1 MKHILFISISTIFL
15 LFLSTTN
22 VSAQNEDGQ
31 DSITL
36 FESLN
41 DSIDIVNSMNYFVD
55 SLGYYMFSDESDSI
69 DMDSPFIL
77 SEDDLPASNQ
87 YSNFDTLKIH
97 YTKFD
102 FSTKADTTYLPLLN
116 SGEKYIQPVPLGVTS
131 NFGWRKRRFHYGIDL
146 QLKTGDT
153 VSTCFD
159 GVVRLT
165 KRSKS
170 YGYVVVVRHYNGLE
184 TLYAHLSKIIV
195 QPNQIIKAG
204 DAVGLG
210 GNTGRSFGS
219 HLHWE
224 TRYLGV
230 AINPNDIY
238 DFSNKSLKNDTLA
251 ISKQT
256 FNYMYKIRNVKK
268 RLKNVKVYTVKKGD
282 SLSTIAKK
290 NGTTVARL
298 KKLNKIKGNTVKPK
312 QKIRVR

>member
-1 MKHILFISISTIFL
+1 MKRITISIIISFFL
-15 LFLSTTN
+15 LIICPANLT
-22 VSAQNEDGQ
+22 AQTDDSQ

-41 DSIDIVNSMNYFVD
+41 DSIDIVNTMNYFVD

-69 DMDSPFIL
+69 DIDSPFAL
-77 SEDDLPASNQ
+77 SEDDLPASGH

-97 YTKFD
+97 YPKFD
-102 FSTKADTTYLPLLN
+102 FSTKTDTTYLPLVN
-116 SGEKYIQPVPLGVTS
+116 ANEKYVQPVPLGVTS
-131 NFGWRKRRFHYGIDL
+131 NFGWRRRRFHYGIDL

-153 VSTCFD
+153 VATCFD

-184 TLYAHLSKIIV
+184 TLYAHLSKILV

-204 DAVGLG
+204 EPIGLG
-210 GNTGRSFGS
+210 GNTGRSYGS

-238 DFSNKSLKNDTLA
+238 DFNKKTLNADTLS
-251 ISKQT
+251 ISKRT
-256 FNYMYKIRNVKK
+256 FSYMTKIHTVKK
-268 RLKNVKVYTVKKGD
+268 RLKNVRVHTVKKGE
-282 SLSTIAKK
+282 SLAFIAKK
-290 NGTTVARL
+290 NGTTVAKL

-312 QKIRVR
+312 QRIRVR